1 MPRRLSDFILRLGL
15 AAHNFPLARPSGY
28 STLWLR
34 PAGAHRR
41 LRNLAK
47 KLRILILIMLVIL
60 IMLIIIIM
68 HLNIIIIIIMQEL
81 LLSCYVITTI
91 K

>member
-1 MPRRLSDFILRLGL
+1 MVIVIVALVIAVVTVILVIVIAIAHTVLGGAPWLGL
-15 AAHNFPLARPSGY
+15 AAHNFELARPSGY

-47 KLRILILIMLVIL
+47 QK
-60 IMLIIIIM
+60 
-68 HLNIIIIIIMQEL
+68 
-81 LLSCYVITTI
+81 
-91 K
+91 

>member
-1 MPRRLSDFILRLGL
+1 MISISILTNNNTTNTILLHMTGGAPWLGL
-15 AAHNFPLARPSGY
+15 AAHNFELARPSGY

-47 KLRILILIMLVIL
+47 KILLHIA
-60 IMLIIIIM
+60 
-68 HLNIIIIIIMQEL
+68 NT
-81 LLSCYVITTI
+81 TTI
-91 K
+91 LLIVV

>member
-1 MPRRLSDFILRLGL
+1 MLYYTVVIGGAPWLGL
-15 AAHNFPLARPSGY
+15 AAHNFELARPSGY

-47 KLRILILIMLVIL
+47 NYTVVFK
-60 IMLIIIIM
+60 
-68 HLNIIIIIIMQEL
+68 HW
-81 LLSCYVITTI
+81 LSNQIEY
-91 K
+91 